1 MVKSGASKGAKK
13 IKPFDDMDTRL
24 AMGVIKVPSVSP
36 VEQIKSGKA
45 LEEKI
50 RLERYEKKLKR
61 LEGRQKGL
69 A

>member
-1 MVKSGASKGAKK
+1 MAKSGASKGAKK
-13 IKPFDDMDTRL
+13 IKPFDDMDTKL
-24 AMGVIKVPSVSP
+24 AMGVTRIPSVSP

-50 RLERYEKKLKR
+50 RLERYEKKLKK

>member
-1 MVKSGASKGAKK
+1 MAQTKT
-13 IKPFDDMDTRL
+13 IRPFDEQDTKL
-24 AMGVIKVPSVSP
+24 AEGKIIKIPSVSP

-61 LEGRQKGL
+61 LEGRRKGL